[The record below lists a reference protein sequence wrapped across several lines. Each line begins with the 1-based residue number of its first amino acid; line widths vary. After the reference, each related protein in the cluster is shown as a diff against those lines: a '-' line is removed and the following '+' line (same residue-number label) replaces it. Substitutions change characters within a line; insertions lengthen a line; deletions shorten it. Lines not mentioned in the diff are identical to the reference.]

1 MCACKPFNLLA
12 DRQTNAHT
20 HRGTLSSQYSVV
32 LPAAGVQYC
41 NERVCLFM
49 CVSVCR
55 QVYLRKYTPDLH
67 QINYLCILS
76 VAVDLFFVGRRWDTL
91 CRPTSLF
98 LVLPAEWMDDAV
110 FARDGQYV
118 HMSILV
124 VPVAASDV
132 IASSCAG

>member
-1 MCACKPFNLLA
+1 ME
-12 DRQTNAHT
+12 
-20 HRGTLSSQYSVV
+20 
-32 LPAAGVQYC
+32 YC

-76 VAVDLFFVGRRWDTL
+76 MAVDLFFVGRRWDTL

-98 LVLPAEWMDDAV
+98 LVLPAERMDDAV